1 MSLLLMQGTPMSY
14 KSAISRLVKLTP
26 ALCAMVFIPLSIVP
40 FGADAAQP
48 VTGLTYDGDHD
59 VLVFPSCDLAVRY
72 NNKTFVP
79 VKAKLQDTA
88 SSAFLKIAPDK
99 AVKIW
104 EDYDS
109 AKMTAAPEQILIEG
123 YDVSKIGSFGSS
135 RFSKE
140 FMAANRVREVQFTNE
155 RIARE
160 TGLSPSAFTGITA
173 VKPFEIAPKSGE
185 TPYFL
190 YVIQTPEHLTIYAR
204 KMRAASRTFDL
215 DPAVIVTQ
223 LQVRGT
229 KDCVSNVKL
238 DEPKVVAQ

>member
-1 MSLLLMQGTPMSY
+1 MSY
-14 KSAISRLVKLTP
+14 KSVKSSFVKLAP
-26 ALCAMVFIPLSIVP
+26 ALFAMAIAPLSVVP
-40 FGADAAQP
+40 LSAGAAQP
-48 VTGLTYDGDHD
+48 VSGLTYDGDHD
-59 VLVFPSCDLAVRY
+59 VIVFPSCDLAVRY

-79 VKAKLQDTA
+79 VKAKLQDAT

-109 AKMTAAPEQILIEG
+109 AKMTAAPEQILIEA
-123 YDVSKIGSFGSS
+123 YDVGKIGSFGSS

-155 RIARE
+155 RIAKE
-160 TGLSPSAFTGITA
+160 TGLSASSFTGITA

-185 TPYFL
+185 TPYYL

-204 KMRAASRTFDL
+204 KMRAASRSFEF

-223 LQVRGT
+223 LQVRGS
-229 KDCVSNVKL
+229 KDCVGNVKL
-238 DEPKVVAQ
+238 DDQVVAQ

>member
-1 MSLLLMQGTPMSY
+1 MSY
-14 KSAISRLVKLTP
+14 KSARPRLVKLAP
-26 ALCAMVFIPLSIVP
+26 ALLAMALVSLAIVQSAIVP
-40 FGADAAQP
+40 QGAGAAQP

-59 VLVFPSCDLAVRY
+59 VIVFPTCDLAVRY
-72 NNKTFVP
+72 NSKTFVP
-79 VKAKLQDTA
+79 VKAKLQDTT

-109 AKMTAAPEQILIEG
+109 AKMTAAPEQILIEV
-123 YDVSKIGSFGSS
+123 YDVGKIGSFGSS

-155 RIARE
+155 RIAKE
-160 TGLSPSAFTGITA
+160 TGLSASAFTGITA

-185 TPYFL
+185 APFYL

-204 KMRAASRTFDL
+204 KMRAASRSFDL

>member
-1 MSLLLMQGTPMSY
+1 MSY
-14 KSAISRLVKLTP
+14 KSAKSRLVKLGP
-26 ALCAMVFIPLSIVP
+26 ALFAMAMVPLSV
-40 FGADAAQP
+40 FSFSLASFSASAAQP

-59 VLVFPSCDLAVRY
+59 VIVLPTCDLAVRY
-72 NNKTFVP
+72 NNKTFLP
-79 VKAKLQDTA
+79 VKAKLQDAT

-109 AKMTAAPEQILIEG
+109 AKMTAAPEQILIEA
-123 YDVSKIGSFGSS
+123 YDVGKIGSFGSS

-155 RIARE
+155 RIAKE
-160 TGLSPSAFTGITA
+160 TGLSLSAFTGITA
-173 VKPFEIAPKSGE
+173 VKPFEVAPKSGE
-185 TPYFL
+185 TPYYL

-204 KMRAASRTFDL
+204 KMRAGSRSFEL

-238 DEPKVVAQ
+238 DEQKVVAQ

>member
-1 MSLLLMQGTPMSY
+1 MSY
-14 KSAISRLVKLTP
+14 KSAKLRLVKLVP
-26 ALCAMVFIPLSIVP
+26 ALLAMSLVFLATFPL
-40 FGADAAQP
+40 GAGAAQP

-59 VLVFPSCDLAVRY
+59 VIVFPTCDLAVRY
-72 NNKTFVP
+72 NSKTFVP
-79 VKAKLQDTA
+79 VKAKLQDTS
-88 SSAFLKIAPDK
+88 SSAFLKISPDK

-109 AKMTAAPEQILIEG
+109 AKMTAAPEQILIEV
-123 YDVSKIGSFGSS
+123 YDVGKIGSFGSS

-155 RIARE
+155 RIAKE
-160 TGLSPSAFTGITA
+160 TGLSASAFTGITA

-185 TPYFL
+185 APFYL

-204 KMRAASRTFDL
+204 KMRAASRSFDL

-238 DEPKVVAQ
+238 EEPKVVAQ